1 MRIGE
6 AEFRSGVARGAE
18 AMRLA
23 GLDALIAY
31 ASHVHYGSVRY
42 FTGYEPWL
50 APEEWAFAV
59 LTPGHDAEITLF
71 SNSHWDFWEFN
82 RKDATWVP
90 DVVVGSKWAPSIAQ
104 RLPRSAR
111 SIGIAGWS
119 AFPAAVYEGLRK
131 AHPQTTF
138 SDATALVRE
147 LRSIKSD
154 AEIEILRLVGDLSD
168 LAGQAMYEAV
178 RPGVTER
185 EVVARI
191 DAALM
196 RGGAEQ
202 MAYPTILASGP
213 KTVASCFQPTDRR
226 IAEGDVVQLDC
237 GPMLDGYKA
246 DYSRVVLAGTSR
258 PSAALKLVET
268 AAEMYEACQAKL
280 RAGTR
285 CADVA
290 RAGLAVLEKRGY
302 TRKNLFQSANYP
314 DMVFMRHAIGLEN
327 PNPPAMLTLTNATLR
342 EDHMVINLEP
352 IPLDPGVGGARMETS
367 FVITAA
373 EPIALTALGI
383 RPWQAPAR

>member
-6 AEFRSGVARGAE
+6 AEFRSRVARGAD

-23 GLDALIAY
+23 GFDALIAY

-59 LTPGHDAEITLF
+59 LTPGHGSEITLF
-71 SNSHWDFWEFN
+71 SNSPWDFWEFN

-104 RLPRSAR
+104 RLPKTAR

-119 AFPAAVYEGLRK
+119 AFPVAVYEGLRE
-131 AHPQTTF
+131 AHPQATF
-138 SDATALVRE
+138 TDATELVRG

-168 LAGQAMYEAV
+168 LAGQEMYDAV

-202 MAYPTILASGP
+202 MAYPTILGSGP

-258 PSAALKLVET
+258 PAAALKLVET
-268 AAEMYEACQAKL
+268 AAEMYEACEAKL

-285 CADVA
+285 CSDVA

-314 DMVFMRHAIGLEN
+314 DMVFMGHGIGLEN
-327 PNPPAMLTLTNATLR
+327 PDPPGMLTLTNDRVL
-342 EDHMVINLEP
+342 EKGMVINLEP
-352 IPLDPGVGGARMETS
+352 ILLDAGVGGARMETS
-367 FVITAA
+367 FAITAGD
-373 EPIALTALGI
+373 PVGLTSLGI